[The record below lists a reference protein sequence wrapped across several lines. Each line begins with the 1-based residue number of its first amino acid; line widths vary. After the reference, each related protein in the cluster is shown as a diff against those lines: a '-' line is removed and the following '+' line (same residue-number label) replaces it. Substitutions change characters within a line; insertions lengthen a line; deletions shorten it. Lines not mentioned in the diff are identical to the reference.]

1 MKGFFK
7 NTRFKIVLGII
18 ALLLIGALIAGAAGR
33 GETVQSAVVG
43 TVFSPVH
50 FVAKKISN
58 GIDGVFGNLKGDSA
72 YEKEIRSLRD
82 EIGDYKAKLAD
93 YENIK
98 KENELYKEFLEL
110 KEKNPNY
117 QFEEVS
123 VIARDSADVFKSFTI
138 SKGALSGIKVGDAV
152 LYRKSSIVG
161 VVAKVYPDYSVV
173 RTVLDSDF
181 NISAYEMITG
191 EVSYVTGNGALAG
204 EGKCKMANLSS
215 DTNIA
220 YGSIICTAGIGGTVP
235 KGLVIG
241 TVSSVEEEPTDISSY
256 AVIVPEADIDDI
268 TECFVLTDF

>member
-1 MKGFFK
+1 MKGFFT
-7 NTRFKIVLGII
+7 NTRFKIVLSVI

-50 FVAKKISN
+50 YVAKKISN

-72 YEKEIRSLRD
+72 YEKEIRALRD
-82 EIGDYKAKLAD
+82 EVGEYKAKLAD

-110 KEKNPNY
+110 KEKNPEFK
-117 QFEEVS
+117 FEEAS
-123 VIARDSADVFKSFTI
+123 VIARDSADIYKSFTI
-138 SKGALSGIKVGDAV
+138 SKGALNGIEVGDAV

-215 DTNIA
+215 STNIA